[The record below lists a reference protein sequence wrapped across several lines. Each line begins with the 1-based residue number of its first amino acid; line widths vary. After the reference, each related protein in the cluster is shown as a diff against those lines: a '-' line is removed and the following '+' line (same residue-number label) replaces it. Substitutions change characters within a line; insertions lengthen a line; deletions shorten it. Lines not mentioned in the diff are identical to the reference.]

1 MEVRPKEQSEGKN
14 RAEELNRLRRKV
26 EQYYG
31 LESRNVEIHLEE

>member
-1 MEVRPKEQSEGKN
+1 MEVRPKEQGEGKN